1 MFNYQEYRNKYSQH
15 IMFYEAGVND
25 RQRVYNARVAVI
37 GVGRIGI
44 EAARLLT
51 IAHVQ
56 LLRFIHWG
64 EAATEGTTDHQA
76 PLQET
81 LPSGMAA
88 VQDLAAANPS
98 LALELVDATEVAD
111 FIDLLQ
117 DIDLVLYE
125 DGDQGRCTLISDA
138 CRELKKPWIYAEARG
153 GSGKAVNV
161 IPGRTACIDCVR
173 AGVQFDDKGLKY
185 APTVTDLI
193 ARIMS
198 QVQAVEALKILGN
211 SPNISGD
218 VFCFDVDSFSH
229 TLTIA
234 KDEACPCCTGS

>member
-125 DGDQGRCTLISDA
+125 DGDQGRSRSLSQSQT
-138 CRELKKPWIYAEARG
+138 RHEAFYGCGQDLRPRPLVPGGDGPRLAQNAGRATDVHGSRG
-153 GSGKAVNV
+153 RPQMAPPFVGRPGAIAHRVKLPPRFARRVNV
-161 IPGRTACIDCVR
+161 LHRDAHQTGNW
-173 AGVQFDDKGLKY
+173 QKGGWH
-185 APTVTDLI
+185 
-193 ARIMS
+193 S
-198 QVQAVEALKILGN
+198 
-211 SPNISGD
+211 SGYW
-218 VFCFDVDSFSH
+218 
-229 TLTIA
+229 TW
-234 KDEACPCCTGS
+234 